1 MIEIR
6 KGNHS
11 LNVSMKTYESMFKRM
26 GYHIVGEEAD
36 TKASSTNKNV
46 LAPKNNKGKNIS
58 VQEKNKDSLEGVF
71 PKETNNMSTE
81 EEKPVKSEPEV
92 KENNPDEGNNKL
104 EDILGIISNNKK
116 TSEGSKSK
124 KED

>member
-26 GYHIVGEEAD
+26 GYHIVEEEANK
-36 TKASSTNKNV
+36 TASSDNENV

-81 EEKPVKSEPEV
+81 EEKPVKNEPE
-92 KENNPDEGNNKL
+92 KEESNPDEANNKL

-116 TSEGSKSK
+116 ASQNSKNK

>member
-11 LNVSMKTYESMFKRM
+11 LNVSKKTYESMFKRM
-26 GYHIVGEEAD
+26 GYHIVEEEANK
-36 TKASSTNKNV
+36 TASSDNENV

-71 PKETNNMSTE
+71 PKETNNMSA
-81 EEKPVKSEPEV
+81 EKEKAIESEPE
-92 KENNPDEGNNKL
+92 KEESNPDEANNKL

-116 TSEGSKSK
+116 ASQNSK
-124 KED
+124 K

>member
-26 GYHIVGEEAD
+26 GYHIVEEEANK
-36 TKASSTNKNV
+36 TASSDNENV

-81 EEKPVKSEPEV
+81 EEKPVKNEPE
-92 KENNPDEGNNKL
+92 KEESNPDEANNKL

-116 TSEGSKSK
+116 ASQNSK
-124 KED
+124 K

>member
-26 GYHIVGEEAD
+26 GYHIVEEEANK
-36 TKASSTNKNV
+36 TASSDNENV

-81 EEKPVKSEPEV
+81 EEKPVKNEPEK
-92 KENNPDEGNNKL
+92 KESNPDEANNKL

-116 TSEGSKSK
+116 ASQNSK
-124 KED
+124 K

>member
-11 LNVSMKTYESMFKRM
+11 LNVSKKTYESMFKRM
-26 GYHIVGEEAD
+26 GYHIVEEEANK
-36 TKASSTNKNV
+36 TASSDNKNV
-46 LAPKNNKGKNIS
+46 LAQKNNKGKNIS

-81 EEKPVKSEPEV
+81 EEKLAKNEPE
-92 KENNPDEGNNKL
+92 KEESNPDEANNKL

-116 TSEGSKSK
+116 ASQNSK
-124 KED
+124 K

>member
-11 LNVSMKTYESMFKRM
+11 LNVSKNTYETMFKRM
-26 GYHIVGEEAD
+26 GYHIVGEEAKN
-36 TKASSTNKNV
+36 TASSTNVNV
-46 LAPKNNKGKNIS
+46 LEPKNNKNKNNN
-58 VQEKNKDSLEGVF
+58 VQESNKDSLEGVF
-71 PKETNNMSTE
+71 PKETNNLSNE
-81 EEKPVKSEPEV
+81 EEKALKNEPEV
-92 KENNPDEGNNKL
+92 KESNPDEGDNKL

-116 TSEGSKSK
+116 ASENSKTK

>member
-11 LNVSMKTYESMFKRM
+11 LNVSKKTYESMFKRM
-26 GYHIVGEEAD
+26 GYHIVEEEANK
-36 TKASSTNKNV
+36 TASSDNENV
-46 LAPKNNKGKNIS
+46 LAPENNNKQDIN
-58 VQEKNKDSLEGVF
+58 VQENNEDSLRGVF
-71 PKETNNMSTE
+71 EDKTSNLSNE
-81 EEKPVKSEPEV
+81 EEKTIESEPK
-92 KENNPDEGNNKL
+92 KEESNPDEANNKL

-116 TSEGSKSK
+116 ASQNSKNK

>member
-11 LNVSMKTYESMFKRM
+11 LNVSKNTYETMFKRM
-26 GYHIVGEEAD
+26 GYHIVEEEANK
-36 TKASSTNKNV
+36 TASSTNENV
-46 LAPKNNKGKNIS
+46 LAPKNNENENVNS
-58 VQEKNKDSLEGVF
+58 QEKRKEGLEGVF
-71 PKETNNMSTE
+71 DNKTHNLLKE
-81 EEKPVKSEPEV
+81 EEKTAISQPDN
-92 KENNPDEGNNKL
+92 KENNPDEDNNKL

-116 TSEGSKSK
+116 TSESSKTK

>member
-11 LNVSMKTYESMFKRM
+11 LNVSKNTYETMFKRM
-26 GYHIVGEEAD
+26 GYHIVVEEANK
-36 TKASSTNKNV
+36 TASSTNENV
-46 LAPKNNKGKNIS
+46 LAPKNNENENVNS
-58 VQEKNKDSLEGVF
+58 QEKRKEGLEGVF
-71 PKETNNMSTE
+71 DNNTHNLLKE
-81 EEKPVKSEPEV
+81 EEKTVISQPDN
-92 KENNPDEGNNKL
+92 KENNPDEDNNKL

-116 TSEGSKSK
+116 TSESSKNK

>member
-26 GYHIVGEEAD
+26 GYHIVEEEANK
-36 TKASSTNKNV
+36 TASSDNENV

-71 PKETNNMSTE
+71 PKGTNNMSTE
-81 EEKPVKSEPEV
+81 EEKPVKNEPE
-92 KENNPDEGNNKL
+92 KEESNPDEANNKL

-116 TSEGSKSK
+116 ASQNSKNK

>member
-11 LNVSMKTYESMFKRM
+11 LNVSKKTYESMFKRM
-26 GYHIVGEEAD
+26 GYHIVEEEANK
-36 TKASSTNKNV
+36 TASSDNENV

-81 EEKPVKSEPEV
+81 EEKAIESEPE
-92 KENNPDEGNNKL
+92 KEESNPDEANNKL

-116 TSEGSKSK
+116 ASQNSK
-124 KED
+124 K

>member
-11 LNVSMKTYESMFKRM
+11 LNVSKKTYESMFKRM
-26 GYHIVGEEAD
+26 GYHIVEEEANK
-36 TKASSTNKNV
+36 TASSDNENV

-81 EEKPVKSEPEV
+81 EEKTIESEPE
-92 KENNPDEGNNKL
+92 KEESNPDEANNKL

-116 TSEGSKSK
+116 ASQNSK
-124 KED
+124 K

>member
-26 GYHIVGEEAD
+26 GYHIVEEEANK
-36 TKASSTNKNV
+36 TASSTNENV

-81 EEKPVKSEPEV
+81 EEKPVKNESEV
-92 KENNPDEGNNKL
+92 KNNNPDEGNNKL

-116 TSEGSKSK
+116 ASEGSKSK